1 MQVLWNTM
9 ESPNLP
15 ITDTKKE
22 KLQVKGIEH
31 IFSELIKEDFPNLG
45 KAIAIHEQEEHGA
58 LSRTT

>member
-1 MQVLWNTM
+1 M
-9 ESPNLP
+9 
-15 ITDTKKE
+15 DTQKE

-31 IFSELIKEDFPNLG
+31 IFSELIKENFPNLG